1 MPSLLSPRRT
11 TPELRCTPPRRS
23 AEPSVAR
30 GPRTP
35 ATPPFG
41 WPVAAVVGGLLT
53 ALASWI
59 LCAGLAVVGWLAADP
74 GTLGQALTVGTRL
87 WLLSN
92 GVSAPIGSIAVTLIP
107 WGATA
112 VTAFMLSRF
121 AAFSARQ
128 VRADQPTG
136 PAVISVV
143 LTATYLV
150 PVLVVAVWQG
160 QPWQEPLHWAAVI
173 TVLALAAAW
182 GSSRALGQG
191 LTESWPAW
199 TRPLPRAILAAQLVL
214 LVAGAGVLVTGL
226 VVHLDRVTRLQESLD
241 PPIAGSIAL
250 LIGPAGGGPECHRL
264 GRLVRP
270 GFRLRPRR
278 RFGRRAPAA
287 TELGIL
293 PGIPLLGALP
303 SAGPGNPSELWWL
316 AAGAMAGAVAAWV
329 MVRSLRP
336 KRFDTS
342 SLIGG
347 LAGLLAGAMFVGL
360 AWAAS
365 GDLGNLRLAGL
376 GPRLVPLLVMSGTTM
391 GLAGMITGLVLGLVR
406 RARQRVRRA
415 G

>member
-11 TPELRCTPPRRS
+11 TPELALHATSAQPEPPS
-23 AEPSVAR
+23 PGTAN
-30 GPRTP
+30 P

-92 GVSAPIGSIAVTLIP
+92 GVSAPIGSIAVTLVP

-226 VVHLDRVTRLQESLD
+226 VVHLDRVTRLQEALD

-250 LIGPAGGGPECHRL
+250 LMAQLAVVPNVIVWAASYAL
-264 GRLVRP
+264 GS
-270 GFRLRPRR
+270 GFVL
-278 RFGRRAPAA
+278 GVGSVVAPAA

-303 SAGPGNPSELWWL
+303 SAGPGSPSELWWL

-391 GLAGMITGLVLGLVR
+391 GLAGMITGLMLGLVR
-406 RARQRVRRA
+406 RARQRVRHA

>member
-11 TPELRCTPPRRS
+11 TPEFALHATPAQR
-23 AEPSVAR
+23 EPSSTE
-30 GPRTP
+30 PTSP

-41 WPVAAVVGGLLT
+41 WPVAAVVGGLIT

-92 GVSAPIGSIAVTLIP
+92 GVSAQIGSLAVTLVP

-128 VRADQPTG
+128 VRADQTTG

-173 TVLALAAAW
+173 TGLALAAAW

-214 LVAGAGVLVTGL
+214 LVTGAAVLVTGL
-226 VVHLDRVTRLQESLD
+226 VVHLDRVTRLQEALD
-241 PPIAGSIAL
+241 PPVAGGIAL
-250 LIGPAGGGPECHRL
+250 LVAQLAVVPNVIVWAASYAL
-264 GRLVRP
+264 GS
-270 GFRLRPRR
+270 GFVL
-278 RFGRRAPAA
+278 GVGSVVAPAA

-336 KRFDTS
+336 KRFDMS

-391 GLAGMITGLVLGLVR
+391 GLAGMITGLMLGLVR
-406 RARQRVRRA
+406 RARQRVHRA

>member
-11 TPELRCTPPRRS
+11 TPELALHATSAQPEPPS
-23 AEPSVAR
+23 PETANPI
-30 GPRTP
+30 
-35 ATPPFG
+35 TPPFG

-74 GTLGQALTVGTRL
+74 GTLGQALIVGTRL

-92 GVSAPIGSIAVTLIP
+92 GVSAPVGSIAVTLIP

-128 VRADQPTG
+128 VRPDQTTG

-150 PVLVVAVWQG
+150 PVLVVAVWHG
-160 QPWQEPLHWAAVI
+160 SRGRSPLHWAAVI

-226 VVHLDRVTRLQESLD
+226 VVHLDRVTQLQEALD
-241 PPIAGSIAL
+241 PTIAGRHRVVD
-250 LIGPAGGGPECHRL
+250 GPAGGGPECHRL
-264 GRLVRP
+264 GGLVRP
-270 GFRLRPRR
+270 GLRLRPRR
-278 RFGRRAPAA
+278 RFGRRSGRDGVGHPAGDSA
-287 TELGIL
+287 ARCPALSR
-293 PGIPLLGALP
+293 PGQPV
-303 SAGPGNPSELWWL
+303 ELWWL
-316 AAGAMAGAVAAWV
+316 AAGAHGG
-329 MVRSLRP
+329 RR
-336 KRFDTS
+336 
-342 SLIGG
+342 GG
-347 LAGLLAGAMFVGL
+347 LGDGSIP
-360 AWAAS
+360 AAETIRHQQP
-365 GDLGNLRLAGL
+365 D
-376 GPRLVPLLVMSGTTM
+376 
-391 GLAGMITGLVLGLVR
+391 R
-406 RARQRVRRA
+406 RARRAARGSHVRRPGLGRQRA
-415 G
+415 TWATCAWLVWVRGWCRCW

>member
-11 TPELRCTPPRRS
+11 TPELSLHAAPAQREPPTG
-23 AEPSVAR
+23 EV
-30 GPRTP
+30 GNP
-35 ATPPFG
+35 AGPPFG
-41 WPVAAVVGGLLT
+41 WPVAAVVGGLIT
-53 ALASWI
+53 AVASWI

-92 GVSAPIGSIAVTLIP
+92 GVSAPIGSLAVTLVP

-128 VRADQPTG
+128 VRGDQPTG
-136 PAVISVV
+136 PIVITVV

-160 QPWQEPLHWAAVI
+160 EPWREPLHWAAVI
-173 TVLALAAAW
+173 VVLALAAAW

-199 TRPLPRAILAAQLVL
+199 TRPLPRAILSAQLVL
-214 LVAGAGVLVTGL
+214 LVSGAGVLVTGL
-226 VVHLDRVTRLQESLD
+226 VVHLDRVTGLQESLD
-241 PPIAGSIAL
+241 PPVAGSIAL
-250 LIGPAGGGPECHRL
+250 VLAQLSVVPNVIVWAASYAL
-264 GRLVRP
+264 GS
-270 GFRLRPRR
+270 GFVL
-278 RFGRRAPAA
+278 GTGSVVTPAA
-287 TELGIL
+287 TQLGIL

-303 SAGPGNPSELWWL
+303 SAGPGSPAELWWL
-316 AAGAMAGAVAAWV
+316 AAGALAGAVAAWV
-329 MVRSLRP
+329 MVRSLPP

-347 LAGLLAGAMFVGL
+347 LAGLLAGAMFAGL

-365 GDLGNLRLAGL
+365 GDLGSLRLAGL
-376 GPRLVPLLVMSGTTM
+376 GPRLVPLLVMGGTTM
-391 GLAGMITGLVLGLVR
+391 GLAGMITGLVLGLVS

>member
-1 MPSLLSPRRT
+1 MEPPS
-11 TPELRCTPPRRS
+11 PET
-23 AEPSVAR
+23 AN
-30 GPRTP
+30 P

-92 GVSAPIGSIAVTLIP
+92 GVSAPIGSIAVTLVP

-128 VRADQPTG
+128 VRADQSTG

-226 VVHLDRVTRLQESLD
+226 VVHLDRVTRLQEALD

-250 LIGPAGGGPECHRL
+250 LMAQLAVVPNVIVWAASYAL
-264 GRLVRP
+264 GS
-270 GFRLRPRR
+270 GFVL
-278 RFGRRAPAA
+278 GVGSVVAPAA

-336 KRFDTS
+336 KRFDTQQP
-342 SLIGG
+342 
-347 LAGLLAGAMFVGL
+347 
-360 AWAAS
+360 
-365 GDLGNLRLAGL
+365 D
-376 GPRLVPLLVMSGTTM
+376 
-391 GLAGMITGLVLGLVR
+391 R
-406 RARQRVRRA
+406 RARRVARGSHVRRSGLGRERRPGQPAPGWSGSAA
-415 G
+415 GAAAGDERNDHGPGGDDHRAGAGSGAPSPAARTPRWVG

>member
-11 TPELRCTPPRRS
+11 TPELALHATSAQQKPPS
-23 AEPSVAR
+23 SETANPV
-30 GPRTP
+30 
-35 ATPPFG
+35 TPPFG

-74 GTLGQALTVGTRL
+74 GTLGQAMTVGTRL

-92 GVSAPIGSIAVTLIP
+92 GVSAPIGSIAVTLVP

-128 VRADQPTG
+128 VRPDQPTG

-226 VVHLDRVTRLQESLD
+226 VVHLDRVTRLQEALD

-250 LIGPAGGGPECHRL
+250 LMAQLAVVPNVIVWAASYAL
-264 GRLVRP
+264 GS
-270 GFRLRPRR
+270 GFVL
-278 RFGRRAPAA
+278 GVGSVVAPAA

-347 LAGLLAGAMFVGL
+347 LAGLLAGATFAGL

-406 RARQRVRRA
+406 RARQRVRHA

>member
-1 MPSLLSPRRT
+1 M
-11 TPELRCTPPRRS
+11 
-23 AEPSVAR
+23 
-30 GPRTP
+30 
-35 ATPPFG
+35 
-41 WPVAAVVGGLLT
+41 T

-92 GVSAPIGSIAVTLIP
+92 GVSAPIGSIAVTLVP

-226 VVHLDRVTRLQESLD
+226 VVHLDRVTRLHGVL
-241 PPIAGSIAL
+241 
-250 LIGPAGGGPECHRL
+250 GPADRRQHR
-264 GRLVRP
+264 
-270 GFRLRPRR
+270 
-278 RFGRRAPAA
+278 AC
-287 TELGIL
+287 
-293 PGIPLLGALP
+293 
-303 SAGPGNPSELWWL
+303 
-316 AAGAMAGAVAAWV
+316 
-329 MVRSLRP
+329 
-336 KRFDTS
+336 
-342 SLIGG
+342 
-347 LAGLLAGAMFVGL
+347 
-360 AWAAS
+360 
-365 GDLGNLRLAGL
+365 
-376 GPRLVPLLVMSGTTM
+376 
-391 GLAGMITGLVLGLVR
+391 
-406 RARQRVRRA
+406 
-415 G
+415 

>member
-11 TPELRCTPPRRS
+11 TPELALHATAAQPEPPS
-23 AEPSVAR
+23 PGTAN
-30 GPRTP
+30 P

-92 GVSAPIGSIAVTLIP
+92 GVSAPIGSIAVTLVP

-128 VRADQPTG
+128 VRPDQSTG

-226 VVHLDRVTRLQESLD
+226 VVHLDRVIRLQEALD

-250 LIGPAGGGPECHRL
+250 LVAQLAVVPNVIVWAASYAL
-264 GRLVRP
+264 GS
-270 GFRLRPRR
+270 GFVL
-278 RFGRRAPAA
+278 GVGSVVAPAA

-336 KRFDTS
+336 KRFDLS

-391 GLAGMITGLVLGLVR
+391 GLAGMITGLMLGLVR
-406 RARQRVRRA
+406 RARQRVRHA